1 MKCFETIEGQQPA
14 ITSLQRMLSGGRVP
28 SALLFLGPHHV
39 GKRTT
44 ALALAKALNCSTGE
58 GCGLCPACRKIDE
71 GVHPDVEVVA
81 PDGQFIKIDQVRAV
95 SDLLGLVPFE
105 ARKRV
110 VVLSQAERMNQP
122 AANAFLKTLEEPPT
136 DTLIVLCASTT
147 SELFDTIVSRCM
159 PLRFGLLPEPALR
172 GVVSGNVSG
181 RKGLS
186 GEGLEFAV
194 KFARGQVR
202 PDLLE
207 RVQPWMAIREDLIEN
222 WGRLDS
228 SALPELSQKFTKWGG
243 TEDWKF
249 VLEWLETWYHDLAL
263 LGGGAP
269 RTRLVNSDRMDA
281 LQTWGRLVSSPVA
294 LACYRRLLE
303 ARAASR
309 LNVNKQLGLEALWL
323 DCRKLTLREHKE
335 AAA

>member
-1 MKCFETIEGQQPA
+1 MMSFEAIEGQQPA
-14 ITSLQRMLSGGRVP
+14 IASLRRMLAGGRVP

-44 ALALAKALNCSTGE
+44 ALALAKALNCANGE
-58 GCGLCPACRKIDE
+58 GCGSCPPCRKIDE

-95 SDLLGLVPFE
+95 SNMLGLVPFE

-110 VVLSQAERMNQP
+110 VVLSQAERMNPP

-136 DTLIVLCASTT
+136 DTLIVLCAS
-147 SELFDTIVSRCM
+147 SASGLFDTIVSRCM

-172 GVVSGNVSG
+172 GILSGW
-181 RKGLS
+181 KGLDPD
-186 GEGLEFAV
+186 GVEFAV
-194 KFARGQVR
+194 RFARGRLR
-202 PDLLE
+202 PDLLQ
-207 RVQPWMAIREDLIEN
+207 RAVPWMAIREELIEN
-222 WGRLDS
+222 WGRMDAA
-228 SALPELSQKFTKWGG
+228 ALPELSHKFTKWGG

-263 LGGGAP
+263 LAGGAP
-269 RTRLVNSDRMDA
+269 PKRLVNGDRMDA
-281 LQTWGRLVSSPVA
+281 LKIWAGRVSTPAA

-323 DCRKLTLREHKE
+323 DCREMALREQKE
-335 AAA
+335 MAA